1 LNIRELGHLVFDSM
15 IGAWEVSVRV
25 LVYFMLVGL
34 HGI

>member
-1 LNIRELGHLVFDSM
+1 VFDSM